1 MQEVREQTRVLHK
14 ILRVA
19 QDIRNE
25 LRHNVTS
32 ATISRQGDS
41 TMNPVIP
48 GSTQS
53 YAVTLGP
60 DNATVIPA
68 DGVWSSSDSVNA
80 PIVGDGLTATVTLS
94 ADIAVGATYDV
105 EYMYTNADNTV
116 VVAPIASEVVVA
128 PVVDVTSAE
137 ITRTA

>member
-1 MQEVREQTRVLHK
+1 
-14 ILRVA
+14 
-19 QDIRNE
+19 
-25 LRHNVTS
+25 
-32 ATISRQGDS
+32 
-41 TMNPVIP
+41 MNPVIP